1 MTSVTIVLQNFIDQ
15 TANEL
20 QFSRNLSL
28 YLSINMWM
36 VSDEVGWMVR
46 VVTVVRQHRLD
57 DVNDTQ
63 RPTNLLFL
71 FVLVVFLAHRVIIS
85 VAANENSTAVMEL
98 TWSHF
103 S

>member
-1 MTSVTIVLQNFIDQ
+1 
-15 TANEL
+15 
-20 QFSRNLSL
+20 
-28 YLSINMWM
+28 
-36 VSDEVGWMVR
+36 MVR
-46 VVTVVRQHRLD
+46 VVTVVRQHRLDDVDDVD

-98 TWSHF
+98 T
-103 S
+103 